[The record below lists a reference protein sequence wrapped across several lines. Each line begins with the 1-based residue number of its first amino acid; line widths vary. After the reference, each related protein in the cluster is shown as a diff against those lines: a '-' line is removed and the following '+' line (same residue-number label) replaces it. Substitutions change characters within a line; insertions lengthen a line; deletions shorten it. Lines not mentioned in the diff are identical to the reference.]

1 MEKIL
6 KEFLNDD
13 GEKRDI
19 IEDLANKIGVFV
31 QVGYF
36 QPTELGKDFF
46 ALTIANKLEKKIMV
60 NVNKLKNDNTKKF
73 ILAYQLVEI
82 IKSDEDELWSLFEI
96 DNIDMDIYALTQQ
109 IIDRCNKY
117 RENLQSKK

>member
-1 MEKIL
+1 M
-6 KEFLNDD
+6 
-13 GEKRDI
+13 
-19 IEDLANKIGVFV
+19 
-31 QVGYF
+31 
-36 QPTELGKDFF
+36 GKDFF